1 MFGLITDA
9 RRLAGDVSDL
19 ADQASEVAADALGN
33 MTNRNIWMI
42 TDSDGQIVLE
52 FSSFLSADVRNEGQV
67 VSAPVEEGGFA
78 SYNKVDS
85 PLAVAASLAFQGTEE
100 QIQDAIFML
109 SVLREE
115 TLLVNLVTPD
125 AEYENLTLESYSYR
139 RDRESGVGV
148 LFVEL
153 SFVEV
158 RQVATQYTNVRLAP
172 RKQRGLQRA
181 QETSFIQGGAD
192 YVTGGA

>member
-33 MTNRNIWMI
+33 MINRNIWMI

-172 RKQRGLQRA
+172 RKQRGLQRT
-181 QETSFIQGGAD
+181 QETSGLQGLYDRA
-192 YVTGGA
+192 TGGA